1 MDSTLGLK
9 NWRAILIFLFFGIF
23 FLCIIFKMS
32 HLALIQDEYLS
43 NKGKDL
49 SEGLRPIKV
58 LRASIY
64 DRNHVPL
71 ATTIKRYDL
80 YGLKGLKGGDAPI
93 FFNNNLSHFKD
104 NILTKKSLIKKDLSL
119 EDLEFVKK
127 LRNNLLEIEEHQ
139 TRIYPFAE
147 QFSNIIG
154 FSGKDGKGLE
164 GIELI
169 YDELLSGTDG
179 SKKIFKNRNQQPF
192 KKPLIIQEPK
202 NGLDIT
208 LTLDK
213 DYQFIA
219 FKNLI
224 EGAKKFQASGGSVVI
239 LDNKLG
245 EVLAAASFPS
255 YNPNNPSRKI
265 QRNRVFLDA
274 YEPGSIMKPF
284 AYALALKNNTLEA
297 NAMIDTNPGSLTLNG
312 QKIVDPRNYKEIT
325 AREIIAKSSQV
336 GASLISISI
345 PSNEFI
351 EGLKSFGFSKPISID
366 FPSINFGIINQR
378 ENISQHEIASLGFG
392 YGLTASPIQIARA
405 FSIFAN
411 DGVLKDFVMIK
422 GDYVYEDKVLD
433 ETISNEIIQALEL
446 VVQDGTGA
454 LARSDFA
461 KVVGKTGTTHK
472 VSSSGGY
479 DKSSYTASFAGIAEM
494 GDKSL
499 TIFVS
504 LDEPGLNRYSGGT
517 VAAPVFASIIQDL
530 HQLSLQ

>member
-1 MDSTLGLK
+1 MTSPLRLK

-23 FLCIIFKMS
+23 FLLIIFKMT
-32 HLALIQDEYLS
+32 HLALVQDEYLN
-43 NKGKDL
+43 NKGRDL

-64 DRNHVPL
+64 DRNNVPL
-71 ATTIKRYDL
+71 ATTIRRYDL
-80 YGLKGLKGGDAPI
+80 YGLKGLKEDQAPI
-93 FFNNNLSHFKD
+93 FLNNNLSYFQDYK
-104 NILTKKSLIKKDLSL
+104 LTKKTLLKKDLSL
-119 EDLEFVKK
+119 EELEIVKK

-154 FSGKDGKGLE
+154 FSGQDGKGLE

-169 YDELLSGTDG
+169 YDELLSGADG
-179 SKKIFKNRNQQPF
+179 TKRIFKNRKQQPF
-192 KKPLIIQEPK
+192 KKPLIIKEPI

-213 DYQFIA
+213 EYQFIA

-224 EGAKKFQASGGSVVI
+224 EGAKKFQATGGSVVI

-245 EVLAAASFPS
+245 EILAAASFPS

-297 NAMIDTNPGSLTLNG
+297 NASIDTNPGSLTLNG
-312 QKIVDPRNYKEIT
+312 QKIVDPRNYQQIT
-325 AREIIAKSSQV
+325 AREVIAKSSQV

-345 PSNEFI
+345 PNNEFI

-366 FPSINFGIINQR
+366 FPSINFGKINQR

-405 FSIFAN
+405 FSVFAN
-411 DGVLKDFVMIK
+411 KGVLKDFVMIK
-422 GDYVYEDKVLD
+422 GDYVYEDRVL
-433 ETISNEIIQALEL
+433 EEKISNEIMQALEL
-446 VVQDGTGA
+446 VVQDGTGI

-461 KVVGKTGTTHK
+461 KVAGKTGTTHK

-479 DKSSYTASFAGIAEM
+479 DESSYIASFAGIAEM
-494 GDKSL
+494 GDRSF

-504 LDEPGLNRYSGGT
+504 LDEPGLNRYSGGA
-517 VAAPVFASIIQDL
+517 VAAPVFSSIIRDL
-530 HQLSLQ
+530 NQLAL